1 MKCEDPWC
9 DLCELYGEK
18 ATTKSCSKIKKRMFR
33 RLKSKRR
40 RQKDKKEV
48 LIETR

>member
-9 DLCELYGEK
+9 DSCELYGEK
-18 ATTKSCSKIKKRMFR
+18 ATTKSRSKIKKRMLR
-33 RLKSKRR
+33 RLKSKKR
-40 RQKDKKEV
+40 RQRDKKEV